1 MIGTDQVVNGMW
13 VSAILILLGLVPGL
27 YQSIISGISNA
38 SNLIPLQVAF
48 TRMHMMDEVSQP
60 RWFAAVGGAILL
72 ITFAAYLV

>member
-27 YQSIISGISNA
+27 YQSIVSGISNA

-48 TRMHMMDEVSQP
+48 SRTHARSRDG
-60 RWFAAVGGAILL
+60 WLL
-72 ITFAAYLV
+72 SVEPFC